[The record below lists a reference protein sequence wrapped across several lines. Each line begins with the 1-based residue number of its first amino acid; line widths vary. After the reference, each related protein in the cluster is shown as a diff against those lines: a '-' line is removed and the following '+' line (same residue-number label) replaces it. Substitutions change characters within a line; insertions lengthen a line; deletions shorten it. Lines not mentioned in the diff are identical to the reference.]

1 MALSLETALK
11 EVKGW
16 LRYYGLPVESA
27 LPRVF
32 AAIGADL
39 STVLDLTDGTVRQRL
54 RISLDRMTGE
64 DWRRM
69 NASGKEALT
78 QAIGRA
84 AFEAGFE
91 GFIVPSA
98 QDKRGQNLAVFQ
110 EKLLPGSG
118 LQELGVLE

>member
-1 MALSLETALK
+1 
-11 EVKGW
+11 
-16 LRYYGLPVESA
+16 
-27 LPRVF
+27 
-32 AAIGADL
+32 
-39 STVLDLTDGTVRQRL
+39 
-54 RISLDRMTGE
+54 MTGE